1 MAEIA
6 AVALGQIEPSFTV
19 PEVSVIV
26 KPEIV
31 GGEVIETVEVT
42 AVLEQVP
49 SEYVTDLIPAVVTF
63 IEAVVAPVDHK

>member
-31 GGEVIETVEVT
+31 GGEVIETVEE
-42 AVLEQVP
+42 AGKLEQVP

-63 IEAVVAPVDHK
+63 IEAVAAPVDHK